1 MGETMMDPKVFP
13 LYVWGSFPLQQLFTG
28 ESAKARPRQ
37 NEGNDG
43 DAVRHQDKTG
53 ILLNGCSWFQ
63 YRNRKARRSSV
74 AGLSEFDPQPEL
86 SGGWVFIVPRT
97 RPRNLAL
104 LIHEVENK
112 LRCTSRTTF

>member
-28 ESAKARPRQ
+28 ESPKARPRQ

-53 ILLNGCSWFQ
+53 SNTYTAEWLQLVSVPESKSAAVIG
-63 YRNRKARRSSV
+63 RKSKSSV
-74 AGLSEFDPQPEL
+74 FLDYSYW
-86 SGGWVFIVPRT
+86 SH
-97 RPRNLAL
+97 RN
-104 LIHEVENK
+104 INS
-112 LRCTSRTTF
+112 CF